1 MLRPRARLLCA
12 VSAGAVV
19 LALSFPSGQVIG
31 AGRRVPGR
39 FDRSGIDGSGQ
50 AVMQSVNTGLR
61 MALVAS
67 VPGSNNAEAWGIA
80 TSHAKVPGWAGEK
93 GGGQT
98 LFLKFTRNSGWRIMG
113 PPEDGGGNVKNLRL
127 TALSFAENGE
137 GWAVGDNGTLVRRD
151 GDRWVVSD
159 KAEAKPGGSVKSVL
173 TSVSIRSDGGSTFGF
188 ALGQGSTILRLSN
201 GRWQEEEFPTAPG
214 EDTYDLAAIS
224 TVGRDEA
231 WVAGG
236 LNGAVLVFRRTGEG
250 WRRVM
255 IGDEEGE
262 SFFDQPRVRRADGM
276 ATPVAS
282 TTAGSLAATS
292 RGAWVGG
299 TITPLA
305 DPKSALGDPSG
316 DVTRPFAIFFPS
328 NGGDAETYCPDEYS
342 LNSDQKSVTNSICER
357 PFPRAGFGLSAM
369 HAFENGEVFAGG
381 LGVFHFNDGA
391 WFREP
396 DPVGFVATLSFTHPA
411 EGWVAG
417 TGNTYGA
424 RSSVSSIGTLGHWT
438 ESPSSPRKARW
449 PQPPS
454 DPTTLLSYPL
464 EGIALAPDRSGRAIA
479 VGQQGARYLYTPE
492 IGWESTELLTRLPL
506 HGVAWPAV
514 NHAWA
519 VGGQGTIMFFDG
531 TRWAIHSQ
539 SGKVVTASIFDVAF
553 SSPTRGYAVGAN
565 GVILKYDGSRWAK
578 DPASA
583 ATTSDD
589 LYAIDT
595 AGSDFI
601 AVGANGVVLVNSSG
615 AWRRDESVSGLIE
628 RGGQRPALF
637 TVDGLPDG
645 TAVAGGELGTLI
657 RRESGRWTVDRE
669 GKRVP
674 PEGSIVALGA
684 RKTSGRL
691 DLFASVSY
699 ERTKYSGEN
708 PGLVTGFM
716 LYGDDKGWRDL
727 DHSTRITT
735 YPTLEASAPV
745 DPVLAIAVEGDS
757 AWAVGGTGAGNDDG
771 QGHVAAYPTGSIYRV
786 DLSGDPRPKGQTV
799 LPSLDTDRDVITFAF
814 FGESTCGRGFCSST
828 MGSGTK
834 ADAVTSQIQREINEM
849 SKHPGGPKF
858 VVFGGSMRKIGIP
871 EELGEFKRSVQGF
884 RIPFYAALGSSD
896 LFTDLASVALDQV
909 PDYDG
914 NVTRVREQFPDP
926 SDASFYLQ
934 GFNDMAQPWGKGPR
948 PKGIEPILIGD
959 GARQD
964 QARTHYA
971 FDYVEGSKRLRIIV
985 LDTAGTRMTNSIST
999 QNPSQ
1004 DQLTWLEQV
1013 LRNGKDLGAQ
1023 SIVIMNRPYQN
1034 PLETGLDAQPHPDTN
1049 VQTAI
1054 SIAGLYSSAVISSYF
1069 RANAVDLLKLEGVA
1083 STMPVYIFG
1092 GGGAPLEAT
1101 IRKPPDPALGYY
1113 HSYQLISVNFSR
1125 KIPPLNLN
1133 RSEVYARSFPVLDN
1147 VAMTALDGN
1156 SVKGGNTLRFTGSGR
1171 VVEGGGPGDPFQS
1184 RAAVVP
1190 LDLVS
1195 AGVCPPDPADSN
1207 RPKCKQLSGGP
1218 IGPTFLYTSE
1228 NPEIGTFVRPAVI
1241 DPRIPY
1247 IDPATGAVVPDSTSG
1262 LFCSFKAGQTY
1273 VSLSSGFHRARKQVT
1288 VTGGSGP
1295 CVKDPVPGLFSDIVR
1310 RPGSV
1315 QVPLTRAES
1324 RPYLFSPPGF
1334 DIPPV
1339 GIVIPPFVPIL
1350 APAPPAAGGY
1360 AKREQ
1365 HKQATEEQGQEFR
1378 AIQVGTRVPLA
1389 VAGSG
1394 RPLGSSPYSKNRLSF
1409 TAVRESSRYSV
1420 MDDPVML
1427 TVSALSIG
1435 LSVGLTLGLIKR
1447 RRVQGEFN
1455 PVRLEGQS

>member
-1 MLRPRARLLCA
+1 MGGILVGAALLSVA
-12 VSAGAVV
+12 
-19 LALSFPSGQVIG
+19 FPSGPVVG
-31 AGRRVPGR
+31 AGRAAPGR

-50 AVMQSVNTGLR
+50 AVMQPVNTGTR
-61 MALVAS
+61 ISLVGS
-67 VPGSNNAEAWGIA
+67 VPGSDNGEAWGVA
-80 TSHAKVPGWAGEK
+80 TSNAKVPGWAGEK

-98 LFLKFTRNSGWRIMG
+98 LFLKFTRNSGWRIVG
-113 PPEDGGGNVKNLRL
+113 PPEDEGGDAKNPRL
-127 TALSFAENGE
+127 TALSLAANGD
-137 GWAVGDNGTLVRRD
+137 GWAVGDNGALVRRD
-151 GDRWVVSD
+151 GDRWVLSS
-159 KAEAKPGGSVKSVL
+159 KAEAMGGGAVSSVI
-173 TSVSIRSDGGSTFGF
+173 TSVSIRSDGGSTYGF
-188 ALGQGSTILRLSN
+188 ALGQGSTILRLSD
-201 GRWQEEEFPTAPG
+201 GRWREEEFPAAPG
-214 EDTYDLAAIS
+214 SDSYDLTAIS
-224 TVGRDEA
+224 TIGPDEA
-231 WVAGG
+231 WVAGVST
-236 LNGAVLVFRRTGEG
+236 GAVLVFHRTRSG
-250 WRRVM
+250 WSRTLT
-255 IGDEEGE
+255 GDEEGE
-262 SFFDQPRVRRADGM
+262 RFFDETSVRRADGM
-276 ATPVAS
+276 TAPVSS
-282 TTAGSLAATS
+282 TKAESVAATS

-299 TITPLA
+299 TIVPLS
-305 DPKSALGDPSG
+305 DPKGALGDPAG
-316 DVTRPFAIFFPS
+316 DVTRPFAIFYPS
-328 NGGDAETYCPDEYS
+328 NGGDTDTYCPDEYA
-342 LNSDQKSVTNSICER
+342 LNNEQKAVTNSICEK

-381 LGVFHFNDGA
+381 LGVFHHNDGA

-396 DPVGFVATLSFTHPA
+396 DPVGYVGSLSFSNPN

-438 ESPSSPRKARW
+438 RSPSTPRKARW
-449 PQPPS
+449 PQPPA
-454 DPTTLLSYPL
+454 DPSTLLSYPL

-479 VGQQGARYLYTPE
+479 VGQQGARYLYRPE
-492 IGWESTELLTRLPL
+492 IGWESAELITRLPL
-506 HGVAWPAV
+506 HGAAWPAV
-514 NHAWA
+514 NQAWA

-531 TRWAIHSQ
+531 SRWSFHSQ
-539 SGKVVTASIFDVAF
+539 SGRLVTASIFDVAF

-565 GVILKYDGSRWAK
+565 GMILKYDGSRWTK
-578 DPASA
+578 DPASGGA
-583 ATTSDD
+583 TSDD
-589 LYAIDT
+589 LYAIDS

-601 AVGANGVVLVNSSG
+601 AVGANGAVLVNSSG
-615 AWRRDESVSGLIE
+615 SWRKDDAVSGLID
-628 RGGQRPALF
+628 RGGQKPALF
-637 TVDGLPDG
+637 AVDGLSDG
-645 TAVAGGELGTLI
+645 TAVIGGELSTLI
-657 RRESGRWTVDRE
+657 RREGGRWSVDRE
-669 GKRVP
+669 GRRVP
-674 PEGSIVALGA
+674 PEGTIVALGA
-684 RKTSGRL
+684 RKTGGRL

-699 ERTKYSGEN
+699 ERMKYSGEN

-735 YPTLEASAPV
+735 YPSLESSAPV
-745 DPVLAIAVEGDS
+745 DPVLAIAVEGDA
-757 AWAVGGTGAGNDDG
+757 AWAVGGTGANNDDG
-771 QGHVAAYPTGSIYRV
+771 QGHVAAFATGSIYRV

-799 LPSLDTDRDVITFAF
+799 LPALDSDRDVVTFAF

-849 SKHPGGPKF
+849 SKQPGGPKF

-871 EELGEFKRSVQGF
+871 EEIGEFKRSIQGF

-914 NVTRVREQFPDP
+914 NVSRVREQFPDP
-926 SDASFYLQ
+926 SDASFYLSA
-934 GFNDMAQPWGKGPR
+934 FNDMHQPWGKAARPR
-948 PKGIEPILIGD
+948 GIEPVPIGE

-985 LDTAGTRMTNSIST
+985 LDTSGTRMTNSIST
-999 QNPSQ
+999 QNPSE
-1004 DQLTWLEQV
+1004 DQLLWLEQV

-1023 SIVIMNRPYQN
+1023 SILIMNRPYQN
-1034 PLETGLDAQPHPDTN
+1034 PLETGLDAQPHPDTK

-1054 SIAGLYSSAVISSYF
+1054 SLAGLYSSAVVSSYF
-1069 RANAVDLLKLEGVA
+1069 RANAVDMLKLEGVA

-1125 KIPPLNLN
+1125 RIPPLDLD
-1133 RSEVYARSFPVLDN
+1133 RSEVYARSYPVLDN

-1156 SVKGGNTLRFTGSGR
+1156 TVKGGNTLRFTGSGR
-1171 VVEGGGPGDPFQS
+1171 VVEGGGPADPFQS

-1190 LDLVS
+1190 LDIVS
-1195 AGVCPPDPADSN
+1195 AGVCPPDPTDAN
-1207 RPKCKQLSGGP
+1207 RPKCKRLSGGP
-1218 IGPTFLYTSE
+1218 IGPTFLYASE
-1228 NPEIGTFVRPAVI
+1228 NPEIGTFVAPSVVEPRIPFI
-1241 DPRIPY
+1241 DPR
-1247 IDPATGAVVPDSTSG
+1247 TGTVVPDSTSG

-1295 CVKDPVPGLFSDIVR
+1295 CVKDPVPDLFAELVR
-1310 RPGSV
+1310 RGPA
-1315 QVPLTRAES
+1315 QIPALARAES
-1324 RPYLFSPPGF
+1324 RPFLFFPPGF
-1334 DIPPV
+1334 EIPPV

-1378 AIQVGTRVPLA
+1378 AIDVGSRIEPRV
-1389 VAGSG
+1389 VAAG
-1394 RPLGSSPYSKNRLSF
+1394 RSLGSSPYSQRRLSF
-1409 TAVRESSRYSV
+1409 TAVRQSNAYSV
-1420 MDDPVML
+1420 LDDPLML

-1435 LSVGLTLGLIKR
+1435 LSAALALGLMKR
-1447 RRVQGEFN
+1447 RRPQVARSSAATLDG
-1455 PVRLEGQS
+1455 RLR